1 MRVCDVGNPDFR
13 EGAYGYSPVCSHVST
28 YTHTHT
34 HTPSYKICNTPA
46 NQLLDIYCAKTAD
59 LTKLFSIYRK
69 LA

>member
-1 MRVCDVGNPDFR
+1 MLVILTLEKVHMAILQFVHMSLP
-13 EGAYGYSPVCSHVST
+13 
-28 YTHTHT
+28 THTHT